1 MSIEQNGKDKKGKED
16 MKIHSIRDCA
26 GKGIS
31 AGLATIVL
39 LWILSGCGNS
49 DQISSDSVML
59 ANAVTTNGEEIFY
72 DDGIPESQ
80 HSPWYD
86 KPGGQL
92 AVVFTPAF
100 YPAVL
105 TKARFL
111 VGINGIPT
119 TEFRVRV
126 FKGTVFDGPDETQ
139 DLLKSEVTASAEFG
153 NKWVEVDL
161 SEQNI
166 LIPSGDFCVSME
178 WLTPPGDHGR
188 DAQFIGVDHSKPDGR
203 SWWKTDSV
211 SRWQRI
217 EDVANVGDRDVMIRA
232 TVIKK

>member
-1 MSIEQNGKDKKGKED
+1 
-16 MKIHSIRDCA
+16 MKIHSIRDFT
-26 GKGIS
+26 GKGIF
-31 AGLATIVL
+31 AGLAIIAL
-39 LWILSGCGNS
+39 LWTLSSCGNS
-49 DQISSDSVML
+49 DHISSDTVVQ
-59 ANAVTTNGEEIFY
+59 ANAVNTNGEELSY
-72 DDGIPESQ
+72 DDGIPEAQ

-100 YPAVL
+100 YPAAL
-105 TKARFL
+105 TKVRFL

-126 FKGTVFDGPDETQ
+126 FEGTVSDGPDEKH

-153 NKWVEVDL
+153 NRWVDVDL

-166 LIPSGDFCVSME
+166 IITNGDFCVSME
-178 WLTPPGDHGR
+178 WLTPPGNYGR
-188 DAQFIGVDHSKPDGR
+188 DAQFIGVDYSNPDGR

-211 SRWQRI
+211 SIWQRI
-217 EDVANVGDRDVMIRA
+217 VEVADIGDRDVMIRA

>member
-1 MSIEQNGKDKKGKED
+1 
-16 MKIHSIRDCA
+16 MKRYSMRDFA

-31 AGLATIVL
+31 TGLAIIVL
-39 LWILSGCGNS
+39 LWTLSSCGNS
-49 DQISSDSVML
+49 DQISSDTVVQTI
-59 ANAVTTNGEEIFY
+59 AVNAEGEEIFY

-86 KPGGQL
+86 RPGGQL

-105 TKARFL
+105 TKVRFL
-111 VGINGIPT
+111 VSINGIPT

-126 FKGTVFDGPDETQ
+126 FGGTVSDGPDETD

-161 SEQNI
+161 SSKNI
-166 LIPSGDFCVSME
+166 IVTSGDFCVSME
-178 WLTPPGDHGR
+178 WLTPPGDYGKN
-188 DAQFIGVDHSKPDGR
+188 AQFIGVDQSKPDGR

-211 SRWQRI
+211 SRWERI
-217 EDVANVGDRDVMIRA
+217 EEIASIGDRDVMIRA

>member
-1 MSIEQNGKDKKGKED
+1 
-16 MKIHSIRDCA
+16 MKRHSIRDFT

-31 AGLATIVL
+31 TGLAIVAL
-39 LWILSGCGNS
+39 LLMLSGCGNS
-49 DQISSDSVML
+49 DQKSSDTFL
-59 ANAVTTNGEEIFY
+59 QANAVNTEGEEIFY

-80 HSPWYD
+80 HSPWVD

-105 TKARFL
+105 TKVRFL

-126 FKGTVFDGPDETQ
+126 FKGMVSNGPDESH
-139 DLLKSEVTASAEFG
+139 DLLRSEVTASAEFG
-153 NKWVEVDL
+153 NKWVEVNLLD
-161 SEQNI
+161 QNI
-166 LIPSGDFCVSME
+166 IIKSGDFCVSME
-178 WLTPPGDHGR
+178 WLTPPGEHGGN
-188 DAQFIGVDHSKPDGR
+188 AQFIGVDHSNPDGR

-211 SRWQRI
+211 SIWERI
-217 EDVANVGDRDVMIRA
+217 EEVANVGDRDVMIRA